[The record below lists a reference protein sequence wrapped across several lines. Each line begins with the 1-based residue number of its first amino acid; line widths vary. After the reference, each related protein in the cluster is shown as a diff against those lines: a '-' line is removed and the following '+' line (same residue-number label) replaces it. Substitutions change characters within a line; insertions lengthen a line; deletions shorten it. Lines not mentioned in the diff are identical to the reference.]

1 MTLPDVL
8 RFCDAFELRPGLV
21 STREIVDA
29 FKEVKGLFDTPCRL
43 WGSPSDVR
51 QQGHRSNTAKIALL
65 HLSVYSAARL

>member
-29 FKEVKGLFDTPCRL
+29 FKEVVHFFDACCHALGL
-43 WGSPSDVR
+43 S
-51 QQGHRSNTAKIALL
+51 Q
-65 HLSVYSAARL
+65 